1 VLGLMVMLV
10 LLLTWAFSATAC
22 ASRDDEIVK
31 AHSNQGPA
39 ISIVSPQPGATLS
52 GNAVQ
57 VQVEISDFIIDT
69 EAVGKA
75 KAPGRGHWH
84 LYLDGE
90 FIGAVTTEDT
100 TLEQVTQGPHHLRV
114 ALANNDHSPLSPPA
128 EASVVID
135 VGAGEFKP
143 EGFTDDTYRSV
154 DPYQD
159 IDTTLPD
166 MVASP
171 HFVGSSPT
179 HGDELYHTPGAIAIY
194 FDFKLAPE
202 SAITLTREGQPMPIG
217 PTVVAPDQYS
227 MSASIASELPP
238 GIYEVAYQACWPYL
252 NCHSGSF
259 AFVVE
264 DASTEESGY
273 Y

>member
-1 VLGLMVMLV
+1 MTLMGTFA
-10 LLLTWAFSATAC
+10 LLLTWAFSAAAC
-22 ASRDDEIVK
+22 ASRDDEVVK
-31 AHSNQGPA
+31 AHSVHGPA
-39 ISIVSPQPGATLS
+39 ISIVSPQAGAVLS
-52 GNAVQ
+52 GSAVH
-57 VQVEISDFIIDT
+57 VRVEIANFVIDT

-75 KAPGRGHWH
+75 RMPGRGHWH

-90 FIGAVTTEDT
+90 FIGAETTQET
-100 TLEQVTQGPHHLRV
+100 TLEQVPPGPHHLRV

-135 VGAGEFKP
+135 VGTREFKP
-143 EGFTDDTYRSV
+143 EGFTDDTYRSA
-154 DPYQD
+154 DPYQGT
-159 IDTTLPD
+159 DTALPD

-179 HGDELYHTPGAIAIY
+179 HGDGLYHTPDTIAIY

-202 SAITLTREGQPMPIG
+202 SEITLASEGQPVSIG

-227 MSASIASELPP
+227 MSASIASGLPP

-264 DASTEESGY
+264 DASTEESRY
-273 Y
+273 